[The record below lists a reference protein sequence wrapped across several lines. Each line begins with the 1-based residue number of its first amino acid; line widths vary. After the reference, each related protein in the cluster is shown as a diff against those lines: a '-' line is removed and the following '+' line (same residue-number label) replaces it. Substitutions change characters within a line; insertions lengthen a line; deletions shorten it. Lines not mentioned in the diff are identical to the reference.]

1 MSAQIIDGKAEAA
14 HWRNETAQAVATFT
28 SKVGRAPQ
36 LVTLLVG
43 DDPASAVY
51 VANKMKAA
59 AEVGIVAHKRQLP
72 ATIDQTELMAQIAHL
87 NGDNAVDAILLQ
99 MPLPS
104 GLDYAAALEA
114 ISPAKDV
121 DGLTSANQ
129 GRLLVGDAHGLVPC
143 TPLGC
148 MRLIR
153 SVMPDLKGK
162 QAVVLGRSRLVG
174 RPMAELLLQ
183 ADCTVSIAHRHSP
196 HVFELA
202 AKADILIAATGQAQ
216 MVKRDWVKPGAIV
229 LDVGIIRRP
238 DGSLC
243 GDVDFDQV
251 SEIAGYISKVPGGVG
266 PMTVAGLMHNTL
278 KAAQL
283 RAGYSVV

>member
-1 MSAQIIDGKAEAA
+1 MSAKIIDGKSEAA
-14 HWRNETAQAVATFT
+14 RWRSETAQAVADFVQKT
-28 SKVGRAPQ
+28 GRAPH

-43 DDPASAVY
+43 DDSASAVY

-59 AEVGIVAHKRQLP
+59 AEVGILADKRLLP
-72 ATIDQTELMAQIAHL
+72 ATITQAELLAEIEQL
-87 NGDNAVDAILLQ
+87 NTDDRVDAILLQ

-121 DGLTSANQ
+121 DGLTSTSQ
-129 GRLLVGDAHGLVPC
+129 GRLMVGDARGLVPC

-153 SVMPDLKGK
+153 SVMPDLTGK

-216 MVKRDWVKPGAIV
+216 MVKRDWVKPGAVV
-229 LDVGIIRRP
+229 LDVGIVRLAG
-238 DGSLC
+238 GSLC
-243 GDVDFDQV
+243 GDVDFNQV

-283 RAGYSVV
+283 RSCV

>member
-14 HWRNETAQAVATFT
+14 RWRSETAEAVANFIATA
-28 SKVGRAPQ
+28 GRAPH

-43 DDPASAVY
+43 DNPASAVY

-59 AEVGIVAHKRQLP
+59 AEVGILADKRLLP
-72 ATIDQTELMAQIAHL
+72 ATITQAELLAEIEQL
-87 NGDNAVDAILLQ
+87 NTDDRVDAILLQ
-99 MPLPS
+99 MPLPPA
-104 GLDYAAALEA
+104 LDPALAIEA
-114 ISPAKDV
+114 IAPCKDV
-121 DGLTSANQ
+121 DGLTSTNQ
-129 GRLLVGDAHGLVPC
+129 GRLQVGDARGLVPC

-153 SVMPDLKGK
+153 TVMADLRGK

-216 MVKRDWVKPGAIV
+216 MVKRDWVKPGAVV
-229 LDVGIIRRP
+229 LDVGIVRLA
-238 DGSLC
+238 DGGLC
-243 GDVDFDQV
+243 GDVDFNQV

-283 RAGYSVV
+283 RSCV